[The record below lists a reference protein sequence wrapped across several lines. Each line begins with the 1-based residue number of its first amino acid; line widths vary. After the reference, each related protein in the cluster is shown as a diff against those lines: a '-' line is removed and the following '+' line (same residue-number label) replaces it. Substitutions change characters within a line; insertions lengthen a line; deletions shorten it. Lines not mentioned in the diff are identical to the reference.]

1 MDLEKKSS
9 TLLKYE
15 ISERDTSDAMIGDV
29 TLDERSKE
37 RIEFPFEH
45 RDLHQSNLFSS
56 DMQNSQSNKVEI
68 VQLKSYEK
76 DDVKN
81 PLAERANKETCF
93 TQQKEVLFQQS
104 EMFVPDYEKLSL
116 TEKKEEVNSSET
128 TECLYKNK
136 EEKSS
141 RSIFAVK
148 GILTKMII
156 WSFDEKLYTG
166 VMHNGSFIN
175 RLSKALTG

>member
-1 MDLEKKSS
+1 
-9 TLLKYE
+9 
-15 ISERDTSDAMIGDV
+15 
-29 TLDERSKE
+29 
-37 RIEFPFEH
+37 
-45 RDLHQSNLFSS
+45 
-56 DMQNSQSNKVEI
+56 
-68 VQLKSYEK
+68 
-76 DDVKN
+76 
-81 PLAERANKETCF
+81 
-93 TQQKEVLFQQS
+93 
-104 EMFVPDYEKLSL
+104 MFLPDPVYEKLSL

-141 RSIFAVK
+141 RSIFTVK